1 MTLQQSALF
10 TYFYSAPARDVKYCD
25 QLVCVSVSVCLSLS
39 QNHTTKF
46 HPVVVYMLTVS
57 VARSSP
63 DGSAIYV
70 MYFRF
75 VDDVMF
81 SHNRANGQNRKL
93 RICFVEFARWR
104 HRWEGRSLPSSTAS
118 SLFSLVSLEPWV
130 WGRWGWKAFV

>member
-104 HRWEGRSLPSSTAS
+104 HRWEGAKSAVFDCIFLVFSSVT
-118 SLFSLVSLEPWV
+118 
-130 WGRWGWKAFV
+130 